1 LIWFYFS
8 EIKFLDKLQ
17 YIPTIKKLHQP
28 QTNNMESKKSYTA
41 LKVLFSYVALL
52 ALVVTVG
59 WFLYSEN
66 QVYNKLESKIAFE
79 KTKILRVSKLF
90 SNVYKTESLARK
102 TIQNNSEQDFKSYLI
117 ETDSLKSRI
126 DTLKEI
132 VTTQYQKTLLDSVTY
147 LLAEKTKNIRQLKTI
162 KNKAED
168 EVSVNTAIDEI
179 TKMEFKLR
187 KLELQDFNKNPNQ
200 LGAYQRNVLQKY
212 VDYLNQNIP
221 DDSTNTLSK
230 KASDSILANSKK
242 LLSNVKLKAEKKK
255 ESLNFEENKLLKN
268 EIAISDQLRKVLR
281 IIEREII
288 INSIKNNSLKE
299 KSLKKVNQIVTASA
313 IIGLV
318 LTLFFSI
325 LIVSDYSKSQVYK
338 KQLEIA
344 NFKTKNLLKSREQ
357 LISTVSHDLKTPLST
372 IVGYSELLGNSD
384 VNTKQSYFIKNIK
397 NSSEYITQLVQ
408 DLLDFS
414 QIEAGKITIEKV
426 PFLLPEII
434 DEVAKSIQTVYKQKN
449 IDLII
454 NVDEKLNTRIVGDS
468 FRLKQILSNII
479 GNAYKFTEEGFIKIS
494 AYTENDENFIITIQD
509 SGIGIEKGNQKL
521 VFEEFAQANESIE
534 KKYGG
539 TGLGLSICQ
548 KIISILGGTLSLE
561 STFGKGST
569 FEIQLPLLFD
579 HSQNITTETKK
590 PILRNTQ
597 KQTFIVIDDDINLLN
612 LTSGVL
618 RQEGHQVLSFNS
630 AIKALETIQNTKFDF
645 VITDIQMPEIDGFM
659 FLQKLR
665 NSGHSSYQNQPIIA
679 LTGRTDL
686 DASVYSEAGFT
697 TVIKKPYSPRILLET
712 IQHILKND
720 TLPNFQ
726 INEEETQTSYR
737 LYSLET
743 LKEFLGNDH
752 EALKEVLKSFIENNS
767 ENLAFLETAITE
779 KNILEINTIAHRIA
793 PMFKQIQAR
802 EIGEILKTLE
812 RKDLE
817 ISDLDDLFKDLKS
830 KSELLFTALN
840 KEIL

>member
-1 LIWFYFS
+1 
-8 EIKFLDKLQ
+8 
-17 YIPTIKKLHQP
+17 
-28 QTNNMESKKSYTA
+28 MESKKSYTA

-52 ALVVTVG
+52 ALVITVG

-66 QVYNKLESKIAFE
+66 VVYNKLEDKIAFE

-102 TIQNNSEQDFKSYLI
+102 TIQTNSEEDFKSYLT

-126 DTLKEI
+126 DTLKQI
-132 VTTQYQKTLLDSVTY
+132 VTTQYQKTLLDSVTFY
-147 LLAEKTKNIRQLKTI
+147 LSEKTKNIQQLKTI
-162 KNKAED
+162 KNKADD

-187 KLELQDFNKNPNQ
+187 KLELQDFTKNPNQ
-200 LGAYQRNVLQKY
+200 LGSYQKNVLQKY

-230 KASDSILANSKK
+230 QASDSILANSKK
-242 LLSNVKLKAEKKK
+242 LLSSVKMRAEKKK
-255 ESLNFEENKLLKN
+255 ESLNFQENKLLKN
-268 EIAISDQLRKVLR
+268 EIAISEQLRKVLR

-299 KSLKKVNQIVTASA
+299 KSLKKVNEIVTASA

-325 LIVSDYSKSQVYK
+325 LIVSDYSKSQLYK

-414 QIEAGKITIEKV
+414 KIEAGKISIEKV

-434 DEVAKSIQTVYKQKN
+434 EEVAKSIQTVYKQKN

-454 NVDEKLNTRIVGDS
+454 NVDDKLNTRIVGDP

-494 AYTENDENFIITIQD
+494 AYVTDDNQFFTITIED
-509 SGIGIEKGNQKL
+509 TGIGIEKENLKL
-521 VFEEFAQANESIE
+521 VFEEFAQANENIE

-548 KIISILGGTLSLE
+548 KIISILGGNLQLE

-579 HSQNITTETKK
+579 TSQNLISEARK
-590 PILRNTQ
+590 PIMSREIK
-597 KQTFIVIDDDINLLN
+597 KQTFIVLDDDINLLN

-618 RQEGHQVLSFNS
+618 KQEGHNVFSFNS
-630 AIKALETIQNTKFDF
+630 AIKALEAIKSTSFDF
-645 VITDIQMPEIDGFM
+645 VITDIQMPEMDGFA
-659 FLQKLR
+659 FLEKLK
-665 NSGHSSYQNQPIIA
+665 NSGITTYKNQPVIA

-686 DASVYSEAGFT
+686 DFSIYSKAGFT
-697 TVIKKPYSPRILLET
+697 TVIKKPYSPKVLLET
-712 IQHILKND
+712 IGHILENKE
-720 TLPNFQ
+720 LPNSE
-726 INEEETQTSYR
+726 IIENEENTSSQ
-737 LYSLET
+737 LYSLKT
-743 LKEFLGNDH
+743 LNEFLGNDNA
-752 EALKEVLKSFIENNS
+752 ALKEVIKSFIES
-767 ENLAFLETAITE
+767 SAENLTFLENAITE
-779 KNILEINTIAHRIA
+779 KNREEIKSISHRIA

-802 EIGEILKTLE
+802 EISDILKKLE
-812 RKDLE
+812 KNDFE
-817 ISDLDDLFKDLKS
+817 VSEMKSIFKDLKT
-830 KSELLFTALN
+830 KTDLLFNAL
-840 KEIL
+840 KEEIV

>member
-1 LIWFYFS
+1 
-8 EIKFLDKLQ
+8 
-17 YIPTIKKLHQP
+17 
-28 QTNNMESKKSYTA
+28 MESKKSYTA

-66 QVYNKLESKIAFE
+66 VVYNKLEDKIAFE
-79 KTKILRVSKLF
+79 KTKILKVSKLF

-102 TIQNNSEQDFKSYLI
+102 TIQTNSEEDFRSYLI

-126 DTLKEI
+126 DTLKKI

-147 LLAEKTKNIRQLKTI
+147 LLSEKTKNIQQLKTI

-200 LGAYQRNVLQKY
+200 LGSYQRNVLQKY

-299 KSLKKVNQIVTASA
+299 KSLKKVNEIVTVSA
-313 IIGLV
+313 IVGLV
-318 LTLFFSI
+318 LTLFFSF
-325 LIVSDYSKSQVYK
+325 LIVSDYSKSQLYK

-397 NSSEYITQLVQ
+397 NSSEYISQLVQ

-414 QIEAGKITIEKV
+414 KIEAGKISIEKV
-426 PFLLPEII
+426 PFSLPEII
-434 DEVAKSIQTVYKQKN
+434 DEVAKSIQTVHKQKN

-454 NVDEKLNTRIVGDS
+454 NVDEKLNTRIVGDP

-494 AYTENDENFIITIQD
+494 AYTTDQDRFLMIRIED

-521 VFEEFAQANESIE
+521 VFEEFAQANENIE

-548 KIISILGGTLSLE
+548 KIISILGGDLKLE

-569 FEIQLPLLFD
+569 FLVQLPLQFD
-579 HSQNITTETKK
+579 HSPQVIPEAKK
-590 PILRNTQ
+590 PVISSTK
-597 KQTFIVIDDDINLLN
+597 KQTFIVLDDDINLLN

-618 RQEGHQVLSFNS
+618 RQEQHQVLSFS
-630 AIKALETIQNTKFDF
+630 SGAKALEAIQNTHFDF
-645 VITDIQMPEIDGFM
+645 VITDIQMPEMDGFM
-659 FLQKLR
+659 FLKKLK
-665 NSGHSSYQNQPIIA
+665 NSGYSTYKNQPVIA

-697 TVIKKPYSPRILLET
+697 TVIQKPYSPKILLET
-712 IQHILKND
+712 IHLIIEND
-720 TLPNFQ
+720 TLPNVT
-726 INEEETQTSYR
+726 INKEDEKINSK
-737 LYSLET
+737 LYSIET
-743 LKEFLGNDH
+743 LNEFLGNDN
-752 EALKEVLKSFIENNS
+752 EAIQEVLKSFIVS
-767 ENLAFLETAITE
+767 STENLNLLETAIEE
-779 KNILEINTIAHRIA
+779 KNIAEINSIAHRIA
-793 PMFKQIQAR
+793 PMFKQIQAHA
-802 EIGEILKTLE
+802 ISDILKVLE
-812 RKDLE
+812 NKNLETSDLKDLY
-817 ISDLDDLFKDLKS
+817 KALKS
-830 KSELLFTALN
+830 KTELLFTALN
-840 KEIL
+840 KEIT

>member
-1 LIWFYFS
+1 
-8 EIKFLDKLQ
+8 
-17 YIPTIKKLHQP
+17 
-28 QTNNMESKKSYTA
+28 MESKKSYTA

-66 QVYNKLESKIAFE
+66 VVYNKLEDKIALE
-79 KTKILRVSKLF
+79 KNKILRVSKLF

-102 TIQNNSEQDFKSYLI
+102 TIQTNSDKDFQSYVI
-117 ETDSLKSRI
+117 ETDSLRARL
-126 DTLKEI
+126 DTLKQI

-147 LLAEKTKNIRQLKTI
+147 LLAEKTKNIQQLKTI
-162 KNKAED
+162 KNKADD

-187 KLELQDFNKNPNQ
+187 KLELQDFTKNPNQ
-200 LGAYQRNVLQKY
+200 LGSYQKNVLQKY

-242 LLSNVKLKAEKKK
+242 LLSSVKLRAEKKK

-268 EIAISDQLRKVLR
+268 EIAISEQLRKVLR

-299 KSLKKVNQIVTASA
+299 KSLKKVNEIVTASA

-414 QIEAGKITIEKV
+414 QIEAGKISIEKV
-426 PFLLPEII
+426 PYLVPEII

-454 NVDEKLNTRIVGDS
+454 NVDEKLNARIVGDP

-479 GNAYKFTEEGFIKIS
+479 GNAYKFTEEGHIRIS
-494 AYTENDENFIITIQD
+494 AYVNDVNRFFTITIED
-509 SGIGIEKGNQKL
+509 TGIGIEKANQKL
-521 VFEEFAQANESIE
+521 VFEEFAQANENIE

-539 TGLGLSICQ
+539 TGLGLAICQ
-548 KIISILGGTLSLE
+548 KIISILGGKLNLE

-579 HSQNITTETKK
+579 SSQDLVPKAKKAIPQNIK
-590 PILRNTQ
+590 N
-597 KQTFIVIDDDINLLN
+597 QTFIVLDDDINLLN

-618 RQEGHQVLSFNS
+618 KQENHQVFSFSS
-630 AIKALETIQNTKFDF
+630 AGKALEAIKNTAFDF
-645 VITDIQMPEIDGFM
+645 VITDIQMPEMDGFS
-659 FLQKLR
+659 FLKHLQ
-665 NSGHSSYQNQPIIA
+665 NSGQNIFKNQPVIA

-686 DASVYSEAGFT
+686 DFSVYTEAGFT
-697 TVIKKPYSPRILLET
+697 TVIKKPYSPKVLLET
-712 IQHILKND
+712 IYQILKN
-720 TLPNFQ
+720 
-726 INEEETQTSYR
+726 EEIQPYEIKEFENKESSK
-737 LYSLET
+737 LYSLVT
-743 LKEFLGNDH
+743 LNEFLGNDN
-752 EALKEVLKSFIENNS
+752 EALKEVLKSFIES
-767 ENLAFLETAITE
+767 SDENLGALKNAIDNQNRE
-779 KNILEINTIAHRIA
+779 EIKSIAHRIA
-793 PMFKQIQAR
+793 PMFKQIQAF
-802 EIGEILKTLE
+802 EIGDLLKKIEKNDFEIAEMQAIFASLKT
-812 RKDLE
+812 KTNV
-817 ISDLDDLFKDLKS
+817 
-830 KSELLFTALN
+830 LFTELN
-840 KEIL
+840 KEIV

>member
-1 LIWFYFS
+1 MKSNL
-8 EIKFLDKLQ
+8 K
-17 YIPTIKKLHQP
+17 TA
-28 QTNNMESKKSYTA
+28 QTQSMESKKSYTA
-41 LKVLFSYVALL
+41 IKVLFSYVALL

-66 QVYNKLESKIAFE
+66 VVYNKLEDKIALE
-79 KTKILRVSKLF
+79 KNKILRVSKLF

-102 TIQNNSEQDFKSYLI
+102 TIQTNSDKDFKSYVI
-117 ETDSLKSRI
+117 ESDSLRARI
-126 DTLKEI
+126 DTLKQI
-132 VTTQYQKTLLDSVTY
+132 VTTDYQKVLLDSVTY
-147 LLAEKTKNIRQLKTI
+147 LLAEKTKNIQQLKTI
-162 KNKAED
+162 KNKADD
-168 EVSVNTAIDEI
+168 EVSVNSAIDEI

-187 KLELQDFNKNPNQ
+187 KLELQDFTKNPNQ
-200 LGAYQRNVLQKY
+200 LGAYQKNVLQQY

-242 LLSNVKLKAEKKK
+242 LLSSVKLRAEKKK

-299 KSLKKVNQIVTASA
+299 KSLKKVNEIVTASA
-313 IIGLV
+313 IVGLI
-318 LTLFFSI
+318 LTLFFSV

-372 IVGYSELLGNSD
+372 IVGYSELLSNSD
-384 VNTKQSYFIKNIK
+384 INTKQSYFINNIK

-426 PFLLPEII
+426 PFLVPQII

-454 NVDEKLNTRIVGDS
+454 AIDEKLNSKIVGDP

-479 GNAYKFTEEGFIKIS
+479 GNAYKFTEEGYIKIS
-494 AYTENDENFIITIQD
+494 AYLAEKNDFFVITIED
-509 SGIGIEKGNQKL
+509 TGIGIEKGNQKF
-521 VFEEFAQANESIE
+521 VFEEFAQANEGIE

-548 KIISILGGTLSLE
+548 KIISILGGTLQLE
-561 STFGKGST
+561 SIFGQGST

-579 HSQNITTETKK
+579 TSSNPADEIKKAVSHQTKS
-590 PILRNTQ
+590 
-597 KQTFIVIDDDINLLN
+597 QTFIVIDDDINLLN

-618 RQEGHQVLSFNS
+618 RQEKHQVLSFNS
-630 AIKALETIQNTKFDF
+630 AGKALEAIQKTNFDF
-645 VITDIQMPEIDGFM
+645 VITDIQMPEMDGFV
-659 FLQKLR
+659 FLQKLK
-665 NSGHSSYQNQPIIA
+665 SMSIYDNQPVIA
-679 LTGRTDL
+679 LTGRADL
-686 DASVYSEAGFT
+686 DASVYADAGFT
-697 TVIKKPYSPRILLET
+697 TVVKKPYSPRILLDT
-712 IQHILKND
+712 IRIILEDDPLPKVD
-720 TLPNFQ
+720 TTKAGEK
-726 INEEETQTSYR
+726 ISTK
-737 LYSLET
+737 LYSLVT
-743 LKEFLGNDH
+743 LREFLAHDKN
-752 EALKEVLKSFIENNS
+752 ALNEVLKSFIESTN
-767 ENLAFLETAITE
+767 ENLVYLENAISLENTV
-779 KNILEINTIAHRIA
+779 EINAIAHRIA
-793 PMFKQIQAR
+793 PMFKQIEAN
-802 EIGEILKTLE
+802 EIAKILVVLEKNEFEITE
-812 RKDLE
+812 AKD
-817 ISDLDDLFKDLKS
+817 IYKDLKAKIDS
-830 KSELLFTALN
+830 LFTILN
-840 KEIL
+840 KEIV

>member
-1 LIWFYFS
+1 
-8 EIKFLDKLQ
+8 
-17 YIPTIKKLHQP
+17 
-28 QTNNMESKKSYTA
+28 MESKKSYMPI
-41 LKVLFSYVALL
+41 KVLFSYVALL

-66 QVYNKLESKIAFE
+66 VVYNKLESKIAFE

-102 TIQNNSEQDFKSYLI
+102 TIQNNSEEDFKNYLI

-126 DTLKEI
+126 DTLKQI
-132 VTTQYQKTLLDSVTY
+132 VSTQYQKTLLDSVTY
-147 LLAEKTKNIRQLKTI
+147 LLAEKTKNIQQLKAI

-200 LGAYQRNVLQKY
+200 LGSYQRNVLQKY

-230 KASDSILANSKK
+230 QASDSILANSKK
-242 LLSNVKLKAEKKK
+242 LLSNVKIKAEKKK

-299 KSLKKVNQIVTASA
+299 KSLKKVNEIVTASA
-313 IIGLV
+313 IIGLI

-454 NVDEKLNTRIVGDS
+454 NVDEKLNTRIVGDP

-479 GNAYKFTEEGFIKIS
+479 GNAYKFTAEGFIKIS
-494 AYTENDENFIITIQD
+494 AYVSEDSENFVISIQD

-521 VFEEFAQANESIE
+521 VFEEFAQANENIE
-534 KKYGG
+534 KQYGG

-548 KIISILGGTLSLE
+548 KIISILAGNLALE

-569 FEIQLPLLFD
+569 FKIELPLLFD
-579 HSQNITTETKK
+579 HSQNTVVEAKK
-590 PILRNTQ
+590 PIAVTTK
-597 KQTFIVIDDDINLLN
+597 KQTFIVIDDDVNLLN

-618 RQEGHQVLSFNS
+618 RQEKHEVLSFDS
-630 AIKALETIQNTKFDF
+630 AAKALEATKNTNYDF
-645 VITDIQMPEIDGFM
+645 VITDIQMPEMDGFK
-659 FLQKLR
+659 FLEKLK
-665 NSGHSSYQNQPIIA
+665 NNKNSSYKNQPVIA

-686 DASVYSEAGFT
+686 DFSVYTKAGFT
-697 TVIKKPYSPRILLET
+697 TVIKKPYSPKILLET
-712 IQHILKND
+712 IHHILVND
-720 TLPNFQ
+720 ALPS
-726 INEEETQTSYR
+726 IEITEEKENTSTK

-743 LKEFLGNDH
+743 LKDFLGNDN
-752 EALKEVLKSFIENNS
+752 EALKEVLRSFAKSSS
-767 ENLAFLETAITE
+767 ENMILLENAIKE
-779 KNILEINTIAHRIA
+779 KNVAEINSIAHRIA
-793 PMFKQIQAR
+793 PMFKQIQTR
-802 EIGEILKTLE
+802 EISEILKFLE
-812 RKDLE
+812 TKDLE
-817 ISDLDDLFKDLKS
+817 NSDLTALYNSLKS
-830 KSELLFTALN
+830 KTDLLFEALS
-840 KEIL
+840 KEIA

>member
-1 LIWFYFS
+1 
-8 EIKFLDKLQ
+8 
-17 YIPTIKKLHQP
+17 
-28 QTNNMESKKSYTA
+28 MESKKSYTA
-41 LKVLFSYVALL
+41 IKVLFSYVALL

-66 QVYNKLESKIAFE
+66 VVYNKLEDKIAFE

-102 TIQNNSEQDFKSYLI
+102 TIQTNSDKDFKSYVI
-117 ETDSLKSRI
+117 ETDSLRARI
-126 DTLKEI
+126 DTLKQI
-132 VTTQYQKTLLDSVTY
+132 VTTEYQKVLLDSVTY
-147 LLAEKTKNIRQLKTI
+147 LLAEKTKNIQQLKTI
-162 KNKAED
+162 KNKADD
-168 EVSVNTAIDEI
+168 EVSVNSAIDEI

-187 KLELQDFNKNPNQ
+187 KLELQDFTKNPNQ
-200 LGAYQRNVLQKY
+200 LGAYQKNVLQKY

-242 LLSNVKLKAEKKK
+242 LLSSVKLRAEKKK

-268 EIAISDQLRKVLR
+268 EIAISEQLRKVLR

-299 KSLKKVNQIVTASA
+299 KSLKKVNEIVTASA
-313 IIGLV
+313 IIGLI
-318 LTLFFSI
+318 LTIFFSI
-325 LIVSDYSKSQVYK
+325 LIVSDYSKSQLYK

-384 VNTKQSYFIKNIK
+384 VNTKQSYFINNIK

-426 PFLLPEII
+426 PFSLPQII

-454 NVDEKLNTRIVGDS
+454 NIDEKLNSKIVGDP

-479 GNAYKFTEEGFIKIS
+479 GNAYKFTEEGYIRINAFL
-494 AYTENDENFIITIQD
+494 TENNDFFTITIED
-509 SGIGIEKGNQKL
+509 TGIGIEKGNQKL
-521 VFEEFAQANESIE
+521 VFEEFAQANENIE

-548 KIISILGGTLSLE
+548 KIISILGGTLQLE
-561 STFGKGST
+561 SIFGQGST

-579 HSQNITTETKK
+579 TSSNTIDEIKK
-590 PILRNTQ
+590 PNLSPITSQ
-597 KQTFIVIDDDINLLN
+597 IFVVIDDDINLLN
-612 LTSGVL
+612 LTCGVL
-618 RQEGHQVLSFNS
+618 RQEKHQVLSFSN
-630 AIKALETIQNTKFDF
+630 ATKALEVIQKTNFDF

-659 FLQKLR
+659 FLKQLK
-665 NSGHSSYQNQPIIA
+665 STIAYKNQPVIA

-686 DASVYSEAGFT
+686 DASVYAEAGFT
-697 TVIKKPYSPRILLET
+697 TVVKKPYSPKILLDTIRIILENET
-712 IQHILKND
+712 LPQVEIKENEEKND
-720 TLPNFQ
+720 IKLF
-726 INEEETQTSYR
+726 
-737 LYSLET
+737 SLET
-743 LKEFLGNDH
+743 LKDFLGHDKNALND
-752 EALKEVLKSFIENNS
+752 VLKSFIESTN
-767 ENLAFLETAITE
+767 ENLVYLENAITDE
-779 KNILEINTIAHRIA
+779 NAAEINAIAHRIA
-793 PMFKQIQAR
+793 PMFKQIEAN
-802 EIGEILKTLE
+802 EIAGILVVLEKNDFEIAEAKNIYTDLKNKITSLFKILDGEIV
-812 RKDLE
+812 
-817 ISDLDDLFKDLKS
+817 
-830 KSELLFTALN
+830 
-840 KEIL
+840 

>member
-1 LIWFYFS
+1 
-8 EIKFLDKLQ
+8 
-17 YIPTIKKLHQP
+17 
-28 QTNNMESKKSYTA
+28 MESKKSYMPI
-41 LKVLFSYVALL
+41 KVLFSYVALL

-66 QVYNKLESKIAFE
+66 VVYNKLEDKIALE

-102 TIQNNSEQDFKSYLI
+102 TIQNNSEEDFRSYII

-126 DTLKEI
+126 DTLKQI

-147 LLAEKTKNIRQLKTI
+147 LLSEKTKNIRQLKTI

-200 LGAYQRNVLQKY
+200 LGSYQRNVLQKY

-230 KASDSILANSKK
+230 QASDSILANSKK

-299 KSLKKVNQIVTASA
+299 KSLKKVNEIVTASA
-313 IIGLV
+313 IIGLI
-318 LTLFFSI
+318 LTLFFSF

-397 NSSEYITQLVQ
+397 NSSEYISQLVQ

-414 QIEAGKITIEKV
+414 KIEAGKITIEKV

-434 DEVAKSIQTVYKQKN
+434 DGVAKSIQTVYKQKD

-454 NVDEKLNTRIVGDS
+454 NVDEKLNTKIVGDP
-468 FRLKQILSNII
+468 FRLKQILSNIV

-494 AYTENDENFIITIQD
+494 AYTTDHDEKFIIAIQD
-509 SGIGIEKGNQKL
+509 SGIGIEKGNQQL
-521 VFEEFAQANESIE
+521 VFEEFAQANENIE

-548 KIISILGGTLSLE
+548 KIISILGGDLKLE

-569 FEIQLPLLFD
+569 FEIQLPLRFD
-579 HSQNITTETKK
+579 HSPTVISEVKK
-590 PILRNTQ
+590 PVIRNSK
-597 KQTFIVIDDDINLLN
+597 KQTFIVLDDDINLLN

-618 RQEGHQVLSFNS
+618 KQEQHQVLSFNS
-630 AIKALETIQNTKFDF
+630 ATKALEAIQNSNFDF
-645 VITDIQMPEIDGFM
+645 VITDIQMPEMDGFE
-659 FLQKLR
+659 FLQKLK
-665 NSGHSSYQNQPIIA
+665 NSGYSTYKNQPVIA

-697 TVIKKPYSPRILLET
+697 TVIQKPYSPKILLET
-712 IQHILKND
+712 IHLILEND
-720 TLPNFQ
+720 TLPNVDMNIQ
-726 INEEETQTSYR
+726 DEQTSSK
-737 LYSLET
+737 LYSLDT
-743 LKEFLGNDH
+743 LKEFLGNDD
-752 EALKEVLKSFIENNS
+752 EALKEVLKSFIES
-767 ENLAFLETAITE
+767 SIENLVLLETAIND
-779 KNILEINTIAHRIA
+779 KNTVEINAISHRIA

-802 EIGEILKTLE
+802 EIGEILKVLE
-812 RKDLE
+812 NKHLE
-817 ISDLDDLFKDLKS
+817 ATSDLDDIFKVLKS
-830 KSELLFTALN
+830 KTDVLFTSLK
-840 KEIL
+840 KEIA

>member
-1 LIWFYFS
+1 
-8 EIKFLDKLQ
+8 
-17 YIPTIKKLHQP
+17 
-28 QTNNMESKKSYTA
+28 MESKKSYTA

-66 QVYNKLESKIAFE
+66 VIYNKLENKIAFE

-102 TIQNNSEQDFKSYLI
+102 TIQTNSDSDFKSYVI
-117 ETDSLKSRI
+117 ETDSLRARI
-126 DTLKEI
+126 DTLKQI
-132 VTTQYQKTLLDSVTY
+132 VTTDYQKVLLDSVNY
-147 LLAEKTKNIRQLKTI
+147 LLSEKTKNIQQLKII
-162 KNKAED
+162 KNKADD
-168 EVSVNTAIDEI
+168 EVSVNSAIDEI

-187 KLELQDFNKNPNQ
+187 KLELQDFTKNPNQ
-200 LGAYQRNVLQKY
+200 LGSYQKNVLQKY

-242 LLSNVKLKAEKKK
+242 LLSSVKLRAEKKK

-268 EIAISDQLRKVLR
+268 EIAISEQLRKVLR

-299 KSLKKVNQIVTASA
+299 KSLKKVNEIVTASA
-313 IIGLV
+313 IIGLI
-318 LTLFFSI
+318 LTIFFSI
-325 LIVSDYSKSQVYK
+325 LIVSDYSKSQLYK

-426 PFLLPEII
+426 PFYLPQLI
-434 DEVAKSIQTVYKQKN
+434 DDVAKSIQTVYKQKN

-454 NVDEKLNTRIVGDS
+454 NVDEKLHSKIVGDP

-479 GNAYKFTEEGFIKIS
+479 GNAYKFTEEGHIKIS
-494 AYTENDENFIITIQD
+494 AYQAENNDFFIITIED
-509 SGIGIEKGNQKL
+509 TGIGIEKGNQKL
-521 VFEEFAQANESIE
+521 VFEEFAQANENIE

-548 KIISILGGTLSLE
+548 KIISILGGTLQLE
-561 STFGKGST
+561 SVFGQGST

-579 HSQNITTETKK
+579 TSSNLADEPQKTVIQPTKSQI
-590 PILRNTQ
+590 
-597 KQTFIVIDDDINLLN
+597 FIVIDDDINLLN

-618 RQEGHQVLSFNS
+618 RQDKHQVLSFSN
-630 AIKALETIQNTKFDF
+630 ARKALEAIQKTNFDF
-645 VITDIQMPEIDGFM
+645 VITDIQMPEMDGFM
-659 FLQKLR
+659 FLKELR
-665 NSGHSSYQNQPIIA
+665 NMSIYQNQPVIA

-686 DASVYSEAGFT
+686 DASVYSNAGFT
-697 TVIKKPYSPRILLET
+697 TVVNKPYSPKILLDT
-712 IQHILKND
+712 IRIILEND
-720 TLPNFQ
+720 TLPQ
-726 INEEETQTSYR
+726 VEIKEKQVATSTK
-737 LYSLET
+737 LFSLET
-743 LKEFLGNDH
+743 LKDFLGHDNSALND
-752 EALKEVLKSFIENNS
+752 VLKSFIESTN
-767 ENLAFLETAITE
+767 ENLGYLESAVTE
-779 KNILEINTIAHRIA
+779 ENVAEIQTIAHRIA
-793 PMFKQIQAR
+793 PMFKQIEAN
-802 EIGEILKTLE
+802 EIAGILVTLE
-812 RKDLE
+812 KNDFEIAEARVIYTDLNAK
-817 ISDLDDLFKDLKS
+817 INSLFKI
-830 KSELLFTALN
+830 LN
-840 KEIL
+840 EEII

>member
-1 LIWFYFS
+1 
-8 EIKFLDKLQ
+8 
-17 YIPTIKKLHQP
+17 
-28 QTNNMESKKSYTA
+28 MESKKSYTA
-41 LKVLFSYVALL
+41 IKVLFSYVALL

-66 QVYNKLESKIAFE
+66 VVYNKLEDKIAFE

-102 TIQNNSEQDFKSYLI
+102 TIQTNSDKDFKSYVI
-117 ETDSLKSRI
+117 ETDSLRARI
-126 DTLKEI
+126 DTLKQI
-132 VTTQYQKTLLDSVTY
+132 VTTDYQKILLDSVTY
-147 LLAEKTKNIRQLKTI
+147 LLSEKTKNIQQLKTI
-162 KNKAED
+162 KNKADD

-187 KLELQDFNKNPNQ
+187 KLELQDFTKNPNQ
-200 LGAYQRNVLQKY
+200 LGSYQKNVLQKY

-230 KASDSILANSKK
+230 QASDSILANSKK
-242 LLSNVKLKAEKKK
+242 LLSSVKMRAEKKK

-268 EIAISDQLRKVLR
+268 EIAISEQLRKVLR

-299 KSLKKVNQIVTASA
+299 KSLRKVNEIVTASA

-318 LTLFFSI
+318 LTIFFSI
-325 LIVSDYSKSQVYK
+325 LIVSDYSKSQLYK

-372 IVGYSELLGNSD
+372 IVGYSELLDNSE

-414 QIEAGKITIEKV
+414 KIEAGKITIEKV
-426 PFLLPEII
+426 PFLLSEVIE
-434 DEVAKSIQTVYKQKN
+434 EVAKSIQTVYNQKN

-454 NVDEKLNTRIVGDS
+454 HVNEKLNAKIVGDR

-479 GNAYKFTEEGFIKIS
+479 GNAYKFTDEGFIKIS
-494 AYTENDENFIITIQD
+494 AYPSENNQFFIITIQD
-509 SGIGIEKGNQKL
+509 TGIGIEKGNQKL
-521 VFEEFAQANESIE
+521 VFEEFAQANEGIE

-548 KIISILGGTLSLE
+548 KIISILGGTLQLE

-579 HSQNITTETKK
+579 TSSNLINETKR
-590 PILRNTQ
+590 PILQNT
-597 KQTFIVIDDDINLLN
+597 KAQTFIVIDDDINLLN

-618 RQEGHQVLSFNS
+618 RQEKHQVLSFNS
-630 AIKALETIQNTKFDF
+630 ATKALEAIQKTNFDF
-645 VITDIQMPEIDGFM
+645 VITDIQMPEMDGFM
-659 FLQKLR
+659 FLQNLK
-665 NSGHSSYQNQPIIA
+665 NSAAYSSQPVIA

-686 DASVYSEAGFT
+686 EASVYADAGFI
-697 TVIKKPYSPRILLET
+697 TVVKKPYSPKILLDT
-712 IQHILKND
+712 IRIILEND
-720 TLPNFQ
+720 TLP
-726 INEEETQTSYR
+726 QTEIYDAKENISSQ
-737 LYSLET
+737 LYSLNT
-743 LKEFLGNDH
+743 LKEFLGNDTT
-752 EALKEVLKSFIENNS
+752 ALKDVLKSFVESSN
-767 ENLAFLETAITE
+767 ENLAALENAISE
-779 KNILEINTIAHRIA
+779 KNIIEIKAIAHRIT
-793 PMFKQIQAR
+793 PMFKQIEAR
-802 EIGEILKTLE
+802 KIGEILKTLE
-812 RKDLE
+812 STDFELSEAKV
-817 ISDLDDLFKDLKS
+817 IYKDLKKQIDS
-830 KSELLFTALN
+830 LFESLE
-840 KEIL
+840 KEIV

>member
-1 LIWFYFS
+1 
-8 EIKFLDKLQ
+8 
-17 YIPTIKKLHQP
+17 
-28 QTNNMESKKSYTA
+28 MESKKSYMPI
-41 LKVLFSYVALL
+41 KVLFSYAALL

-66 QVYNKLESKIAFE
+66 VVYNKLENKIAYE

-102 TIQNNSEQDFKSYLI
+102 TIQTNSEKDFKSYLI
-117 ETDSLKSRI
+117 ETDSLRSRI
-126 DTLKEI
+126 DTLKQI
-132 VTTQYQKTLLDSVTY
+132 VTTEYQKVLLDSVTY
-147 LLAEKTKNIRQLKTI
+147 LLSEKTENIRQLKTI

-187 KLELQDFNKNPNQ
+187 KLELQDFTKSPND
-200 LGAYQRNVLQKY
+200 LGSYQRNVLQKY

-230 KASDSILANSKK
+230 QASDSILANSKK
-242 LLSNVKLKAEKKK
+242 LLSDVKQKAEKKK

-268 EIAISDQLRKVLR
+268 EIAISEQLRKVLR

-299 KSLKKVNQIVTASA
+299 KSLKKVNEIVTASA
-313 IIGLV
+313 IIGLL
-318 LTLFFSI
+318 LTVVFSI
-325 LIVSDYSKSQVYK
+325 IIVSDYSKSQLYK

-384 VNTKQSYFIKNIK
+384 VTTKQSYFIKNIK

-434 DEVAKSIQTVYKQKN
+434 DEVAKNIQTVYKQKN

-454 NVDEKLNTRIVGDS
+454 NADEKLSTKIVGDP

-494 AYTENDENFIITIQD
+494 AYVAEDNDFFTITIED
-509 SGIGIEKGNQKL
+509 SGIGIEKENQKL
-521 VFEEFAQANESIE
+521 VFEEFAQANENIE

-539 TGLGLSICQ
+539 TGLGLAICQ
-548 KIISILGGTLSLE
+548 KIISILGGKLNLK
-561 STFGKGST
+561 STFGEGST
-569 FEIQLPLLFD
+569 FKITLPLLFD
-579 HSQNITTETKK
+579 SSVSLKKTKSEEII
-590 PILRNTQ
+590 PISKNL
-597 KQTFIVIDDDINLLN
+597 TFIVVDDDINLLN
-612 LTSGVL
+612 LTSTVL
-618 RQEGHQVLSFNS
+618 KQQNHQVFSFTH
-630 AIKALETIQNTKFDF
+630 ATKALESIQNTDFDF
-645 VITDIQMPEIDGFM
+645 IITDIQMPEVDGFL
-659 FLQKLR
+659 FIEKLKQET
-665 NSGHSSYQNQPIIA
+665 NSFYKGQPIIA
-679 LTGRTDL
+679 ITGRTDL
-686 DASVYSEAGFT
+686 DFYVYSKAGFS
-697 TVIKKPYSPRILLET
+697 TVIKKPYSPKILLET
-712 IQHILKND
+712 IQRVLDNDILSDKIVK
-720 TLPNFQ
+720 TKKEL
-726 INEEETQTSYR
+726 SSKS
-737 LYSLET
+737 YSLT
-743 LKEFLGNDH
+743 SLKEFLGNDND
-752 EALKEVLKSFIENNS
+752 ASKEFIESFIESTKLNLNAL
-767 ENLAFLETAITE
+767 ENAVQE
-779 KNILEINTIAHRIA
+779 KNISEINSIAHRIA
-793 PMFKQIQAR
+793 PMFRQIQAD

-812 RKDLE
+812 QNN
-817 ISDLDDLFKDLKS
+817 LDN
-830 KSELLFTALN
+830 SELNSLYNNLKVKIDLLFETLK
-840 KEIL
+840 KENF

>member
-1 LIWFYFS
+1 
-8 EIKFLDKLQ
+8 
-17 YIPTIKKLHQP
+17 
-28 QTNNMESKKSYTA
+28 MESKKSYMPI
-41 LKVLFSYVALL
+41 KVLFSYIALL
-52 ALVVTVG
+52 GLVVTVG
-59 WFLYSEN
+59 WFLYAEN
-66 QVYNKLESKIAFE
+66 VVYNKLENKIAFE
-79 KTKILRVSKLF
+79 KTKILKVSKLF

-102 TIQNNSEQDFKSYLI
+102 TIQTNSEEDFKSYLT

-126 DTLKEI
+126 DTLKQI

-147 LLAEKTKNIRQLKTI
+147 LLSEKTKNIKQLKTI
-162 KNKAED
+162 KNKADD

-200 LGAYQRNVLQKY
+200 LGSYQRNVLQKY

-230 KASDSILANSKK
+230 QASDSILANSKK

-299 KSLKKVNQIVTASA
+299 KSLKKVNEIVTASA

-338 KQLEIA
+338 KKLEIA

-426 PFLLPEII
+426 PFLLPEVI

-454 NVDEKLNTRIVGDS
+454 NVDDKLGTRIVGDP

-494 AYTENDENFIITIQD
+494 AYITENNDFFVVSIQD
-509 SGIGIEKGNQKL
+509 SGIGIEKGNQQL
-521 VFEEFAQANESIE
+521 VFEEFAQANENIE

-548 KIISILGGTLSLE
+548 KIISILGGNLRLE

-569 FEIQLPLLFD
+569 FQIQLPLLFD
-579 HSQNITTETKK
+579 HSQNIPVEEKK
-590 PILRNTQ
+590 PVMMNNTQ
-597 KQTFIVIDDDINLLN
+597 KQTFIVLDDDINLLN

-618 RQEGHQVLSFNS
+618 RQEKHEVFSFNS
-630 AIKALETIQNTKFDF
+630 AEKALEAIENTPFDF
-645 VITDIQMPEIDGFM
+645 IITDIQMPEMDGFM
-659 FLQKLR
+659 FLEKLK
-665 NSGHSSYQNQPIIA
+665 NSGYSTFKNQPAIA

-686 DASVYSEAGFT
+686 DAAVYTEAGFT
-697 TVIKKPYSPRILLET
+697 TVIQKPYSPKILLET
-712 IQHILKND
+712 IHRILEHD
-720 TLPNFQ
+720 TLPTAD
-726 INEEETQTSYR
+726 INEKEETVTSE
-737 LYSLET
+737 LYTLDT
-743 LKEFLGNDH
+743 LKEFLGNDE
-752 EALKEVLKSFIENNS
+752 EALKEILKSFIENS
-767 ENLAFLETAITE
+767 SQNLNALEIAVEE
-779 KNILEINTIAHRIA
+779 KNTAEINSIAHRMA
-793 PMFKQIQAR
+793 PMFKQIQTR
-802 EIGEILKTLE
+802 EIGDILRVLESKTL
-812 RKDLE
+812 DLPE
-817 ISDLDDLFKDLKS
+817 AAAIFSTLKS
-830 KSELLFTALN
+830 KTTVLFDALR
-840 KEIL
+840 EEVV

>member
-1 LIWFYFS
+1 
-8 EIKFLDKLQ
+8 
-17 YIPTIKKLHQP
+17 
-28 QTNNMESKKSYTA
+28 MESKKSYTA

-66 QVYNKLESKIAFE
+66 VVYNKLEDKIAQE

-102 TIQNNSEQDFKSYLI
+102 TIQTNSETDFKSYLI
-117 ETDSLKSRI
+117 ETDSLKARI
-126 DTLKEI
+126 DTLKQI
-132 VTTQYQKTLLDSVTY
+132 VTTEYQKVLLDSVTY
-147 LLAEKTKNIRQLKTI
+147 LLSEKTENIRQLKTI

-168 EVSVNTAIDEI
+168 EVSVNNAIDEI
-179 TKMEFKLR
+179 TKMEFNLR
-187 KLELQDFNKNPNQ
+187 KLELQDFTKNPNE
-200 LGAYQRNVLQKY
+200 LGSYQRNVLQKY

-255 ESLNFEENKLLKN
+255 ETLNFEENKLLKN
-268 EIAISDQLRKVLR
+268 EIAISEQLRKVLR

-299 KSLKKVNQIVTASA
+299 KSLKKVNEIVTASA
-313 IIGLV
+313 IAGLI
-318 LTLFFSI
+318 LTLFFSV

-414 QIEAGKITIEKV
+414 RIEAGKVTIEKV
-426 PFLLPEII
+426 PFYLPELIE
-434 DEVAKSIQTVYKQKN
+434 DTARNIQTVYKEKN

-454 NVDEKLNTRIVGDS
+454 NVDEKLKTRIVGDP
-468 FRLKQILSNII
+468 FRLKQILTNII
-479 GNAYKFTEEGFIKIS
+479 GNAYKFTEEGHIKIS
-494 AYTENDENFIITIQD
+494 SYVTENENFFIITIED
-509 SGIGIEKGNQKL
+509 TGIGIEKGNQKL
-521 VFEEFAQANESIE
+521 VFEEFAQANENIE

-548 KIISILGGTLSLE
+548 KIISFMGGRISLE

-569 FEIQLPLLFD
+569 FEIKIPLIFD
-579 HSQNITTETKK
+579 QSEITIEEIKRNIA
-590 PILRNTQ
+590 RNTK
-597 KQTFIVIDDDINLLN
+597 KQTFVVIDDDINLLN

-618 RQEGHQVLSFNS
+618 RQEGHQVLSFSN
-630 AIKALETIQNTKFDF
+630 AVKALEAIQNTNFDF
-645 VITDIQMPEIDGFM
+645 VITDIQMPEMDGFM
-659 FLQKLR
+659 FLKSLQ
-665 NSGHSSYQNQPIIA
+665 NSEKGIYKNQPVIA

-686 DASVYSEAGFT
+686 DAAVYTEAGFT
-697 TVIKKPYSPRILLET
+697 TVVNKPYSPKILLET
-712 IQHILKND
+712 IQHILDND
-720 TLPNFQ
+720 TLPKAA
-726 INEEETQTSYR
+726 INEVEETASSK
-737 LYSLET
+737 LYTLDT
-743 LKEFLGNDH
+743 LKEFLGNDKD
-752 EALKEVLKSFIENNS
+752 ALHDVLKAFIISSN
-767 ENLAFLETAITE
+767 ENLELLENAINE
-779 KNILEINTIAHRIA
+779 KNVPEINSIAHRIA
-793 PMFKQIQAR
+793 PMFRQIEAR
-802 EIGEILKTLE
+802 DIGILLKTLE
-812 RKDLE
+812 QNNLE
-817 ISDLDDLFKDLKS
+817 AADSRDIFEALKAKTNKLFA
-830 KSELLFTALN
+830 LLEE
-840 KEIL
+840 EIV

>member
-1 LIWFYFS
+1 
-8 EIKFLDKLQ
+8 
-17 YIPTIKKLHQP
+17 
-28 QTNNMESKKSYTA
+28 MESKRSYMPI
-41 LKVLFSYVALL
+41 KVLFGYLTLV
-52 ALVVTVG
+52 ALVVIVG

-66 QVYNKLESKIAFE
+66 VVYNNLEDKIAFE

-102 TIQNNSEQDFKSYLI
+102 TIQTNSEKDFKSYLI

-126 DTLKEI
+126 DTLKQI
-132 VTTQYQKTLLDSVTY
+132 VTTEYQKVLLDSVTY
-147 LLAEKTKNIRQLKTI
+147 LLSEKTENIRQLKTI

-187 KLELQDFNKNPNQ
+187 KLELQDFTKNPND
-200 LGAYQRNVLQKY
+200 LGSYQRNVLQRY

-230 KASDSILANSKK
+230 QASDSILANSKK

-268 EIAISDQLRKVLR
+268 EIAISEQLRKVLR

-299 KSLKKVNQIVTASA
+299 KSLKKVNEIVTASA
-313 IIGLV
+313 IIGLL
-318 LTLFFSI
+318 LTVVFSI
-325 LIVSDYSKSQVYK
+325 IIVSDYSKSQLYK

-449 IDLII
+449 IDLNI
-454 NVDEKLNTRIVGDS
+454 NVDEKLNTKIVGDP

-479 GNAYKFTEEGFIKIS
+479 GNAYKFTEEGFIRIS
-494 AYTENDENFIITIQD
+494 AYLHEEKDFFVITIED
-509 SGIGIEKGNQKL
+509 SGIGIEKENQKL

-534 KKYGG
+534 KQYGG

-548 KIISILGGTLSLE
+548 KIISILGGNLNLE

-569 FEIQLPLLFD
+569 FKIKLPLLFD
-579 HSQNITTETKK
+579 TSESTENAQKEIIPTSKK
-590 PILRNTQ
+590 L
-597 KQTFIVIDDDINLLN
+597 TFIVLDDDTNLLN
-612 LTSGVL
+612 LTSTVL
-618 RQEGHQVLSFNS
+618 KQQNHQVFSFTRT
-630 AIKALETIQNTKFDF
+630 AEALETIQKTDFDF
-645 VITDIQMPEIDGFM
+645 IITDIQMPEIDGFL
-659 FLQKLR
+659 FLEKIKSQT
-665 NSGHSSYQNQPIIA
+665 NSFYKNQPIIA
-679 LTGRTDL
+679 ITGRTDL
-686 DASVYSEAGFT
+686 DFSVYAKAGFT
-697 TVIKKPYSPRILLET
+697 TVIKKPYSPKILLET
-712 IQHILKND
+712 IQRVLDNDILSAKIVK
-720 TLPNFQ
+720 TKKEISSEP
-726 INEEETQTSYR
+726 
-737 LYSLET
+737 YSLVS
-743 LKEFLGNDH
+743 LKEFLGDDN
-752 EALKEVLKSFIENNS
+752 EASKEFIKSFIENTKLNLSALENS
-767 ENLAFLETAITE
+767 IEE
-779 KNILEINTIAHRIA
+779 KNTTEINSIAHRIA
-793 PMFKQIQAR
+793 PMFRQIQAQ
-802 EIGEILKTLE
+802 EIGEILKILE
-812 RKDLE
+812 QNDLSN
-817 ISDLDDLFKDLKS
+817 SDLRSVYKALKTKIDSLFETLKR
-830 KSELLFTALN
+830 ENL
-840 KEIL
+840 

>member
-1 LIWFYFS
+1 MHS
-8 EIKFLDKLQ
+8 N
-17 YIPTIKKLHQP
+17 IKKRPQS

-66 QVYNKLESKIAFE
+66 VVYNKLESKIAFE

-102 TIQNNSEQDFKSYLI
+102 TIQTNSEEDFKSYLI
-117 ETDSLKSRI
+117 ETDSLRSRI
-126 DTLKEI
+126 DTLKQI
-132 VTTQYQKTLLDSVTY
+132 VTTEYQKTLLDSVTY

-299 KSLKKVNQIVTASA
+299 KSLKKVNEIVTASA

-449 IDLII
+449 IELII
-454 NVDEKLNTRIVGDS
+454 NVDEKLNTRIVGDP

-494 AYTENDENFIITIQD
+494 AYTENDGNFIITIQD

-579 HSQNITTETKK
+579 HSQNVTVETKK
-590 PILRNTQ
+590 PILKNTQ

-630 AIKALETIQNTKFDF
+630 AVKALETIQNTKFDF
-645 VITDIQMPEIDGFM
+645 VITDIQMPEMDGFM
-659 FLQKLR
+659 FLKKLR
-665 NSGHSSYQNQPIIA
+665 NSGYSNYQNQPIIA

-686 DASVYSEAGFT
+686 DAAVYSEAGFT

-712 IQHILKND
+712 IQLILEND
-720 TLPNFQ
+720 TLPNVQ
-726 INEEETQTSYR
+726 INEDEMQTSSQ

-743 LKEFLGNDH
+743 LKEFLGNDN
-752 EALKEVLKSFIENNS
+752 EALKEVLKSFIENSS
-767 ENLAFLETAITE
+767 ENLTFLETAITE
-779 KNILEINTIAHRIA
+779 KNIIEINTIAHRIA

-802 EIGEILKTLE
+802 EIGEILKALE

-817 ISDLDDLFKDLKS
+817 ISDLDDLFKVLKS
-830 KSELLFTALN
+830 KSALLFTALN
-840 KEIL
+840 KEIV

>member
-1 LIWFYFS
+1 
-8 EIKFLDKLQ
+8 
-17 YIPTIKKLHQP
+17 
-28 QTNNMESKKSYTA
+28 MESKKSYTA

-66 QVYNKLESKIAFE
+66 VVYNKLEDKIAQE

-102 TIQNNSEQDFKSYLI
+102 TIQTNSENDFKSYVI
-117 ETDSLKSRI
+117 ETDSLKARI
-126 DTLKEI
+126 DTLKQI
-132 VTTQYQKTLLDSVTY
+132 VTTEYQKTLLDSVTY
-147 LLAEKTKNIRQLKTI
+147 LLSEKTENIRQLKTI

-168 EVSVNTAIDEI
+168 EVSVNNAIDEI
-179 TKMEFKLR
+179 TKMEFNLR
-187 KLELQDFNKNPNQ
+187 KLELQDFTKNPNE
-200 LGAYQRNVLQKY
+200 LGSYQRNVLQKY

-255 ESLNFEENKLLKN
+255 ETLNFEENKLLKN
-268 EIAISDQLRKVLR
+268 EIAISEQLRKVLR

-299 KSLKKVNQIVTASA
+299 KSLKKVNEIVTASA
-313 IIGLV
+313 IIGLI
-318 LTLFFSI
+318 LTIFFSI
-325 LIVSDYSKSQVYK
+325 LIVSDYSKSQLYK

-384 VNTKQSYFIKNIK
+384 INTKQSYFVKNIK

-414 QIEAGKITIEKV
+414 RIEAGKITIEKV
-426 PFLLPEII
+426 TFFLPEII
-434 DEVAKSIQTVYKQKN
+434 EDTAKNIQTVYKQKN

-454 NVDEKLNTRIVGDS
+454 NVDEKLNTKIVGDP
-468 FRLKQILSNII
+468 FRLKQILTNII
-479 GNAYKFTEEGFIKIS
+479 GNAYKFTEEGHIKIS
-494 AYTENDENFIITIQD
+494 SYATENENFYVITITD
-509 SGIGIEKGNQKL
+509 TGIGIEKGNQKL
-521 VFEEFAQANESIE
+521 VFEEFAQANENIE

-539 TGLGLSICQ
+539 TGLGLAICQ
-548 KIISILGGTLSLE
+548 KIVSLLGGKISLE

-569 FEIQLPLLFD
+569 FEIKIPLVFD
-579 HSQNITTETKK
+579 HSEITVEEIKRNIAE
-590 PILRNTQ
+590 NTN

-618 RQEGHQVLSFNS
+618 RQEEHQVLSFNS
-630 AIKALETIQNTKFDF
+630 AVKALEAIQDTNFDF
-645 VITDIQMPEIDGFM
+645 VITDIQMPEMDGFM
-659 FLQKLR
+659 FLKNLR
-665 NSGHSSYQNQPIIA
+665 NSEKGTYKNQPVIA

-686 DASVYSEAGFT
+686 DAAVYTEAGFT
-697 TVIKKPYSPRILLET
+697 TVVNKPYSPKILLET
-712 IQHILKND
+712 IQHILDND
-720 TLPNFQ
+720 TLPKVK
-726 INEEETQTSYR
+726 INTVEETASSQ
-737 LYSLET
+737 LYTLDT
-743 LKEFLGNDH
+743 LKEFLHNDRN
-752 EALKEVLKSFIENNS
+752 ALNDVLKAFIISSN
-767 ENLAFLETAITE
+767 ENLELLENAVNE
-779 KNILEINTIAHRIA
+779 KNIPEINSIAHRIA
-793 PMFKQIQAR
+793 PMFRQIEAR
-802 EIGEILKTLE
+802 DIGTILKTLE
-812 RKDLE
+812 QNNLE
-817 ISDLDDLFKDLKS
+817 ISDLKDIYAALKAKTNKLFA
-830 KSELLFTALN
+830 ALEQ
-840 KEIL
+840 EI

>member
-1 LIWFYFS
+1 
-8 EIKFLDKLQ
+8 
-17 YIPTIKKLHQP
+17 
-28 QTNNMESKKSYTA
+28 MESKRSYMPI
-41 LKVLFSYVALL
+41 KVLFGYLTLV
-52 ALVVTVG
+52 ALVVIVG

-66 QVYNKLESKIAFE
+66 VVYNNLEDKIAFE

-102 TIQNNSEQDFKSYLI
+102 TIQTNSEKDFKSYLI

-126 DTLKEI
+126 DTLKQI
-132 VTTQYQKTLLDSVTY
+132 VTTEYQKVLLDSVTY
-147 LLAEKTKNIRQLKTI
+147 LLSEKTENIRQLKTI

-168 EVSVNTAIDEI
+168 EVSVNNAIDEI

-187 KLELQDFNKNPNQ
+187 KLELQDFTKNPND
-200 LGAYQRNVLQKY
+200 LGSYQRNVLQRY

-230 KASDSILANSKK
+230 QASDSILANSKK

-268 EIAISDQLRKVLR
+268 EIAISEQLRKVLR

-299 KSLKKVNQIVTASA
+299 KSLKKVNEIVTASA
-313 IIGLV
+313 IIGLL
-318 LTLFFSI
+318 LTVVFSI
-325 LIVSDYSKSQVYK
+325 IIVSDYSKSQLYK

-449 IDLII
+449 IDLNI
-454 NVDEKLNTRIVGDS
+454 NVDEKLNTKIVGDP

-479 GNAYKFTEEGFIKIS
+479 GNAYKFTEEGFIRIS
-494 AYTENDENFIITIQD
+494 AYLHEEKDFFVITIED
-509 SGIGIEKGNQKL
+509 SGIGIEKENQKL
-521 VFEEFAQANESIE
+521 VFEEFAQANENIE
-534 KKYGG
+534 KQYGG

-548 KIISILGGTLSLE
+548 KIISILGGNLNLE
-561 STFGKGST
+561 SAFGKGST
-569 FEIQLPLLFD
+569 FKIKLPLLFD
-579 HSQNITTETKK
+579 TSESTENAQKEIIPTSKK
-590 PILRNTQ
+590 L
-597 KQTFIVIDDDINLLN
+597 TFIVLDDDTNLLN
-612 LTSGVL
+612 LTSTVL
-618 RQEGHQVLSFNS
+618 KQQNHQVFSFTRT
-630 AIKALETIQNTKFDF
+630 AEALETIQKTDFDF
-645 VITDIQMPEIDGFM
+645 IISDIQMPEIDGFL
-659 FLQKLR
+659 FLEKIKSQT
-665 NSGHSSYQNQPIIA
+665 NSFYKNQPIIA
-679 LTGRTDL
+679 ITGRTDL
-686 DASVYSEAGFT
+686 DFSVYAKAGFT
-697 TVIKKPYSPRILLET
+697 TVIKKPYSPKILLET
-712 IQHILKND
+712 IQRVLDNDILSDKIVK
-720 TLPNFQ
+720 TKKEISSEP
-726 INEEETQTSYR
+726 
-737 LYSLET
+737 YSLVS
-743 LKEFLGNDH
+743 LKEFLGDDN
-752 EALKEVLKSFIENNS
+752 EASKEFIKSFIENTKLNLSALENS
-767 ENLAFLETAITE
+767 IEE
-779 KNILEINTIAHRIA
+779 KNTTEINSIAHRIA
-793 PMFKQIQAR
+793 PMFRQIQAQ
-802 EIGEILKTLE
+802 EIGEILKILE
-812 RKDLE
+812 QNDLSN
-817 ISDLDDLFKDLKS
+817 SDLRSVYKALKTKIDSLFETLKR
-830 KSELLFTALN
+830 ENL
-840 KEIL
+840 

>member
-1 LIWFYFS
+1 MPI
-8 EIKFLDKLQ
+8 
-17 YIPTIKKLHQP
+17 
-28 QTNNMESKKSYTA
+28 
-41 LKVLFSYVALL
+41 KVLFSYAALL

-66 QVYNKLESKIAFE
+66 VVYNKLENKIAYE

-102 TIQNNSEQDFKSYLI
+102 TIQTNSEKDFKSYLI
-117 ETDSLKSRI
+117 ETDSLRSRI
-126 DTLKEI
+126 DTLKQI
-132 VTTQYQKTLLDSVTY
+132 VTTEYQKVLLDSVTY
-147 LLAEKTKNIRQLKTI
+147 LLSEKTENIRQLKTI

-187 KLELQDFNKNPNQ
+187 KLELQDFTKSPND
-200 LGAYQRNVLQKY
+200 LGSYQRNVLQKY

-230 KASDSILANSKK
+230 QASDSILANSKK
-242 LLSNVKLKAEKKK
+242 LLSDVKQKAEKKK

-268 EIAISDQLRKVLR
+268 EIAISEQLRKVLR

-299 KSLKKVNQIVTASA
+299 KSLKKVNEIVTASA
-313 IIGLV
+313 IIGLL
-318 LTLFFSI
+318 LTVVFSI
-325 LIVSDYSKSQVYK
+325 IIVSDYSKSQLYK

-384 VNTKQSYFIKNIK
+384 VTTKQSYFIKNIK

-434 DEVAKSIQTVYKQKN
+434 DEVAKNIQTVYKQKN

-454 NVDEKLNTRIVGDS
+454 NADEKLNTKIVGDP

-494 AYTENDENFIITIQD
+494 AYVTEDNDFFTITIED
-509 SGIGIEKGNQKL
+509 SGIGIEKENQKL
-521 VFEEFAQANESIE
+521 VFEEFAQANENIE

-539 TGLGLSICQ
+539 TGLGLAICQ
-548 KIISILGGTLSLE
+548 KIISILGGKLNLK
-561 STFGKGST
+561 STFGEGST
-569 FEIQLPLLFD
+569 FEITLPLLFD
-579 HSQNITTETKK
+579 SSVSLTETKSEEII
-590 PILRNTQ
+590 PISKNL
-597 KQTFIVIDDDINLLN
+597 TFIVVDDDINLLN
-612 LTSGVL
+612 LTSTVL
-618 RQEGHQVLSFNS
+618 KQQNHQVFSFTH
-630 AIKALETIQNTKFDF
+630 ATKALESIQNTDFDF
-645 VITDIQMPEIDGFM
+645 IITDIQMPEVDGFL
-659 FLQKLR
+659 FVEKLKQET
-665 NSGHSSYQNQPIIA
+665 NSFYKGQPIIA
-679 LTGRTDL
+679 ITGRTDL
-686 DASVYSEAGFT
+686 DFYVYSKAGFS
-697 TVIKKPYSPRILLET
+697 TVIKKPYSPKILLET
-712 IQHILKND
+712 IQRVLDNDILSDKIVK
-720 TLPNFQ
+720 TKKELSSKP
-726 INEEETQTSYR
+726 
-737 LYSLET
+737 YSLT
-743 LKEFLGNDH
+743 SLKEFLGNDND
-752 EALKEVLKSFIENNS
+752 ASKEFIES
-767 ENLAFLETAITE
+767 FMESTKLNLIALRTAVQE
-779 KNILEINTIAHRIA
+779 KNIPEINSIAHRIA
-793 PMFKQIQAR
+793 PMFRQIQADK
-802 EIGEILKTLE
+802 IGEILKTLE
-812 RKDLE
+812 QNNLENSDLE
-817 ISDLDDLFKDLKS
+817 NLYNDLKI
-830 KSELLFTALN
+830 KIDLLFETLK
-840 KEIL
+840 KEKF